1 MKESLK
7 RGLFSFAIS
16 AFFGLIINLLIDIIA
31 NMCGAEGFVSMSPNF
46 IALFPTSVMATYVNI
61 ILYGL
66 IGFVFAITTFI
77 YEVPRLGFVI
87 QSLFVFAIT
96 TFIYEVPRLGFVIQ
110 SLIYFVITGGF
121 CVGVT
126 IFLWQLHH
134 YPSALIGTLSGYA
147 VCHVIIVT
155 AAYRDLKKDIKEI
168 NEMYTEDNELT

>member
-16 AFFGLIINLLIDIIA
+16 AFFGLIINPLIDIIA

-66 IGFVFAITTFI
+66 IG
-77 YEVPRLGFVI
+77 
-87 QSLFVFAIT
+87 FVFAIT